1 MKFYRDH
8 KITEK
13 SRTFQNSNE
22 ISLQRKNMEASFVTM
37 FVGPIGIFLLLN
49 HNFDA
54 QCGETQHNK
63 KVCDVIQVL
72 YTRLQNRVQA

>member
-1 MKFYRDH
+1 MV
-8 KITEK
+8 
-13 SRTFQNSNE
+13 
-22 ISLQRKNMEASFVTM
+22 ASFVTM

-72 YTRLQNRVQA
+72 YSLTK